1 MNVKSAIQLLIL
13 LILVI
18 FLFFFIKNSFFTTDQ
33 NVIDL
38 DLKDE
43 NEKNQLNLDQNLN
56 NVIVNLSYKSI
67 DSNGNEY
74 ILNAD
79 SGETTKEDANI
90 IILKKVKATIK
101 LKNKSNIYIYSEF
114 ARYDS
119 KNYNTFFYDNVR
131 GNYENN
137 NITCDNLDLLI
148 KDNLAILYNNINI
161 MSNNSS
167 VNADQI
173 VLNLLDG
180 NINIKMFDEKNKIK
194 IIKN

>member
-18 FLFFFIKNSFFTTDQ
+18 FLFFFIKNTFFATDQ
-33 NVIDL
+33 NIINLDLEKEREINQLDL
-38 DLKDE
+38 D
-43 NEKNQLNLDQNLN
+43 KNVS
-56 NVIVNLSYKSI
+56 NVIVNLSYRSV

-74 ILNAD
+74 LLNAD
-79 SGETTKEDANI
+79 SGETTEEDANI

-148 KDNLAILYNNINI
+148 KDNLAILYNNVNI
-161 MSNNSS
+161 MSNNSTA
-167 VNADQI
+167 NADEI
-173 VLNLLDG
+173 ILNLLNG
-180 NINIKMFDEKNKIK
+180 NINIKMFDQKEKIK

>member
-18 FLFFFIKNSFFTTDQ
+18 FLFFFIKNTFFTTDQ

-43 NEKNQLNLDQNLN
+43 NENNQLNLDQNLN

-161 MSNNSS
+161 MSNNSRAI
-167 VNADQI
+167 ADQI
-173 VLNLLDG
+173 VLDLSSGD
-180 NINIKMFDEKNKIK
+180 IDIKMFDKKEKIK

>member
-18 FLFFFIKNSFFTTDQ
+18 FLFFIIKNTFFTVDQ
-33 NVIDL
+33 TVIDL
-38 DLKDE
+38 DLKEE
-43 NEKNQLNLDQNLN
+43 NQNNQLDLDQNLS

-74 ILNAD
+74 LLNAD

-161 MSNNSS
+161 MSNNSRAI
-167 VNADQI
+167 ADQI
-173 VLNLLDG
+173 VLDLSSGD
-180 NINIKMFDEKNKIK
+180 IDIKMFDKKEKIK

>member
-18 FLFFFIKNSFFTTDQ
+18 FLFFIIKNTFFTVDQ
-33 NVIDL
+33 TVIDL
-38 DLKDE
+38 DLKEENENNQLDLDE
-43 NEKNQLNLDQNLN
+43 NLSNI
-56 NVIVNLSYKSI
+56 IVNLSYKSI
-67 DSNGNEY
+67 DTNGNEY

-161 MSNNSS
+161 MSNNSRAI
-167 VNADQI
+167 ADQI
-173 VLNLLDG
+173 VLDLSNGD
-180 NINIKMFDEKNKIK
+180 IDIKMFDKKEKIK